1 MIKDKLKFFQP
12 AFHSMTPEG
21 LNTRLTFLQQCMRP
35 GDTIPTIKTVGQ
47 TNELQYNNA
56 TNTAFG
62 APPVLVL
69 RIGDFYNTKI
79 IPTALGLTYEELDI
93 NPEGIGIQPMIAN
106 VTLGFN
112 FIGGSGL
119 KESVDKLQNALTFN
133 YYANTEMYD
142 DRADATDLSYKV
154 VDKDF
159 LNAIGAQP
167 PAATVNQ
174 TQDNNPQTNE
184 STIGDILS
192 TSGTTGTTSYQKYMN
207 NFVAQTQTYFQNY
220 VNKSKECVKQYNNAM
235 LQNLTCDRNY
245 TKGTF
250 LVDTTPGKE
259 VYLIGKP
266 NNVQQ
271 VVNNVFTDYVVNI
284 ESTDP
289 NTQDLFINFM
299 SSNKGFS
306 PKVIRQ
312 LTVNLKNF
320 VTNKTSTYQNAV
332 TQLSQEL
339 VNQQQTF
346 IQYLTRANV
355 IPLEKTALS
364 KIGTDGFQ
372 EKNGNVVIYDISGT
386 TEAGVTG
393 DTFTEIQNDIGK
405 IGRNISE
412 YYGLL
417 ITGTTFDYGS
427 VQYKGIGLYGDIKEQ
442 TTYEKYIKRVVFVP
456 FTEGDFGQTVKNS
469 DGNPTGDG
477 TPKNYAFRRMYMI
490 LSPEILDDKR
500 YQTFKDAMINNIINN
515 KDILGSGS
523 QDVAAQFDSY
533 WIGTAKPQFAKENAV
548 TTAFLDNLE
557 KGKLK
562 NFINYTPFPSKKRL
576 FTFEKSTA
584 PTASQTEVITGLGRV
599 LANSDK
605 KTWNNEDKALAYVAK
620 LKLN

>member
-1 MIKDKLKFFQP
+1 M
-12 AFHSMTPEG
+12 
-21 LNTRLTFLQQCMRP
+21 
-35 GDTIPTIKTVGQ
+35 
-47 TNELQYNNA
+47 
-56 TNTAFG
+56 
-62 APPVLVL
+62 
-69 RIGDFYNTKI
+69 
-79 IPTALGLTYEELDI
+79 
-93 NPEGIGIQPMIAN
+93 
-106 VTLGFN
+106 
-112 FIGGSGL
+112 
-119 KESVDKLQNALTFN
+119 
-133 YYANTEMYD
+133 
-142 DRADATDLSYKV
+142 
-154 VDKDF
+154 
-159 LNAIGAQP
+159 
-167 PAATVNQ
+167 
-174 TQDNNPQTNE
+174 DN
-184 STIGDILS
+184 L
-192 TSGTTGTTSYQKYMN
+192 
-207 NFVAQTQTYFQNY
+207 VAQTQTYFQNY

-533 WIGTAKPQFAKENAV
+533 WINTAKPQFAKENEV

-605 KTWNNEDKALAYVAK
+605 TTWNNEDKALAYVAK